1 MISVRPAR
9 IEDAEAMSAL
19 LIASITELCQAD
31 HQGQPE
37 ALGRWLANKTPDG
50 VRGFFANPDNWLFV
64 AEADGEMAAVGG
76 CNNAREIILNYVA
89 PAHRFG
95 GASTAL
101 LAAMEAAL
109 GPGEATLS
117 STLTALRFYLRRGW
131 SESGALER
139 YAGMIAYPMRK
150 QL

>member
-1 MISVRPAR
+1 MIGVRPAR
-9 IEDAEAMSAL
+9 VEDAEAMSAL
-19 LIASITELCQAD
+19 LVASISELCQAD

-37 ALGRWLANKTPDG
+37 ALGRWLGNKTPDG
-50 VRGFFANPDNWLFV
+50 VRGFFANPDNRLFV
-64 AEADGEMAAVGG
+64 AEQGGALAAVGG
-76 CNNAREIILNYVA
+76 CNSGREIILNYVA
-89 PAHRFG
+89 PAYRFS

-131 SESGALER
+131 SETGALDR